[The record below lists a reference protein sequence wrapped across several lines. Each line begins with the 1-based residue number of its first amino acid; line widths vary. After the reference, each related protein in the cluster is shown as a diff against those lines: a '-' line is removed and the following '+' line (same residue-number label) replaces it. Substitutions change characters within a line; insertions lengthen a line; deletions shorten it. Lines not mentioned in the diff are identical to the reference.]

1 MKIMEKYRNSK
12 IFLKLGFPGPV
23 PLLEADGLVEK
34 LVQLRLHFRTEN
46 VQTVVGQEVLQG
58 QRVGELEEVHL
69 ERSRG

>member
-1 MKIMEKYRNSK
+1 M
-12 IFLKLGFPGPV
+12 

-46 VQTVVGQEVLQG
+46 VQAVVGQEVLQG